1 MMVDIDCELY
11 LDFRDV
17 KIWKSLSD
25 HINYCKIKEGIIRIT
40 YKDSFHLTDWN
51 HVPYVPLNV

>member
-17 KIWKSLSD
+17 KIWKKSLSD
-25 HINYCKIKEGIIRIT
+25 WSIT
-40 YKDSFHLTDWN
+40 VKSRPFDKWLFYKSEIFENEITVL
-51 HVPYVPLNV
+51 